1 MKHFNDYLSAS
12 KKVYEFAV
20 RIAGELPEDFAD
32 NMERSLNKYEV
43 LKCAQVKK
51 SPIAESQLDFPR
63 LKNIEVTHYEVEL
76 GYPVTTQILE
86 TYIAEETGV
95 SGSHIVARN
104 PNEPMEQVKEGDE
117 DEAYEPLLTKEELEY
132 ETAQGRVGQARIMDL
147 LQELEVARKERST
160 DFATGESSN

>member
-20 RIAGELPEDFAD
+20 RVAGELPEDFG
-32 NMERSLNKYEV
+32 NSMERCLNKYEV
-43 LKCAQVKK
+43 LKCAQTKK

-76 GYPVTTQILE
+76 GYPVTTQILQ

-95 SGSHIVARN
+95 AATHIVVRN
-104 PNEPMEQVKEGDE
+104 PNEPMEQIKDNNE
-117 DEAYEPLLTKEELEY
+117 DKPYEVLLTNDELEY
-132 ETAQGRVGQARIMDL
+132 ETAQPQVGQNRIMDL
-147 LQELEVARKERST
+147 LKELETARRERSV
-160 DFATGESSN
+160 DFATGESK

>member
-1 MKHFNDYLSAS
+1 MKTFTDYLSDS
-12 KKVYEFAV
+12 KKVYEFVV
-20 RIAGELPEDFAD
+20 RIAGELPEDFS
-32 NMERSLNKYEV
+32 NKVERSLNKYEV
-43 LKCAQVKK
+43 LKCAQAKTT
-51 SPIAESQLDFPR
+51 PIAESQLDFPR

-76 GYPVTTQILE
+76 SYPVTTAVLE
-86 TYIAEETGV
+86 SYIADETGV
-95 SGSHIVARN
+95 AASHIVVRN
-104 PNEPMEQVKEGDE
+104 PNEPMERLTKDNT